1 LHHCNETIPP
11 SFSMAKSMVSTTI
24 IALCDPASL
33 SGDDSALPDEE
44 RVVLERAQAVISRL
58 AERAQAGAGVEH
70 GQPVA
75 DGGAGLLLMGFV

>member
-1 LHHCNETIPP
+1 
-11 SFSMAKSMVSTTI
+11 MAKSMVSTTI

-58 AERAQAGAGVEH
+58 A
-70 GQPVA
+70 
-75 DGGAGLLLMGFV
+75 